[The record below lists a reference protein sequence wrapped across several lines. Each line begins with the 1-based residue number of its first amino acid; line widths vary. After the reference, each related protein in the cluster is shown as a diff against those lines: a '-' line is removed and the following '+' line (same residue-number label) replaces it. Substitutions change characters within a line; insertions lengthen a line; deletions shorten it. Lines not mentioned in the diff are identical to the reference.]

1 MKKSIVFCVC
11 LALFVFSVTAYGQSG
26 TTTKFFSWKGLSMN
40 YPDNYTI
47 TNKGY
52 DSQNK
57 SYSFICTTTDE
68 ENVSMVTIAFSKKL
82 AKDLS
87 TSLSRKAFFKEII
100 PAIVSELGAGEE
112 DSFKS
117 LNTGDIK
124 EFPIPCSNV
133 YTDYTATVQGIDVQ
147 GEIVVFIQ
155 KEYIVTCIVTTDSSG
170 CLQELDGIIKS
181 ITVK

>member
-1 MKKSIVFCVC
+1 MKHFTLSVLI
-11 LALFVFSVTAYGQSG
+11 LLFAVTAYGQSG

-52 DSQNK
+52 DRQNK

-170 CLQELDGIIKS
+170 CLQELDEIIKS

>member
-26 TTTKFFSWKGLSMN
+26 TTTKSFSWKGLSMN

-52 DSQNK
+52 DRQNK

-100 PAIVSELGAGEE
+100 PAIVSELGAG
-112 DSFKS
+112 DNSFKA
-117 LNTGDIK
+117 LRNGDIK
-124 EFPIPCSNV
+124 EFPIPYPNV
-133 YTDYTATVQGIDVQ
+133 FSDYTAIVQGIDVQ

>member
-1 MKKSIVFCVC
+1 MKHFTLSVLI
-11 LALFVFSVTAYGQSG
+11 LLFAVTAYGQSG

-47 TNKGY
+47 TNKEY
-52 DSQNK
+52 DRQNK

-147 GEIVVFIQ
+147 GKIVVFIQ
-155 KEYIVTCIVTTDSSG
+155 KNYIVTCIVTTDSSEY
-170 CLQELDGIIKS
+170 LQELDGIIKS